1 MPASS
6 RCSSAGGWPM
16 PFMRHEQHDAVA
28 GAAMRIVKAPFAVP
42 VEADQRLHPGIAA
55 IEVGPLVGKAQ
66 MHFDDACADRLEVD
80 HAGVSG
86 EMLAAPCIAPL
97 FDGWMG
103 AGLDFPVIER
113 PFAAGEAA
121 CMSPPARHA
130 VDYGKVAADMLAFQ
144 QCRPEMTR
152 PVSFGIVLLAVQPA
166 AADAHAFE
174 IVDRLGKHRI
184 GRRRD
189 AMWGCCQFLA

>member
-1 MPASS
+1 M
-6 RCSSAGGWPM
+6 PM
-16 PFMRHEQHDAVA
+16 PFMRHGQHDAVA

-86 EMLAAPCIAPL
+86 EMLAAPRIAPL

-103 AGLDFPVIER
+103 AGLDFQSIEG
-113 PFAAGEAA
+113 PFPPATPPSW
-121 CMSPPARHA
+121 SPPP
-130 VDYGKVAADMLAFQ
+130 
-144 QCRPEMTR
+144 RP
-152 PVSFGIVLLAVQPA
+152 PA
-166 AADAHAFE
+166 H
-174 IVDRLGKHRI
+174 HPTH
-184 GRRRD
+184 
-189 AMWGCCQFLA
+189 